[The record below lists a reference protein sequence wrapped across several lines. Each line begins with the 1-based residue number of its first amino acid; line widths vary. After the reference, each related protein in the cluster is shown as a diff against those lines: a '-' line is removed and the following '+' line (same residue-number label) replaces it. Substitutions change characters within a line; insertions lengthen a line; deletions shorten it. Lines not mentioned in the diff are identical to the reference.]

1 MKHCIVLGIIAV
13 STSLFG
19 CDDSTPQPAARPDQ
33 MTPIDVGVVEDMA
46 EVIPDAATLVVDAAP
61 EPLSWLDVKITPTR
75 ALYATG
81 MEYGLTVDAFDR
93 VGLPMATPPLQWRV
107 DPEGA
112 ATITDD
118 QSITFRASGAGTLYG
133 CHGDICGQV
142 GFRADDGPP
151 RLAIETPARGQTFSG
166 ADEQIIAVS
175 GQVIDL
181 SGDTTVFLNGS
192 PIELDADGQFNH
204 PMDAQFGI
212 NRIELVADD
221 GISNETTSDTRD
233 VVWAPSYLP
242 VNDNGVALENA
253 GLMRLDQALF
263 DSEVVGPAAENP
275 NDINVTGLAD
285 LLDVFFSLIDI
296 ASLLDADALLGDSG
310 GSFSIESAQ
319 LGSAEVE
326 FSVTDVGLELFLRFP
341 AVTIT
346 TAGSVDLQGQAI
358 SLDGRITISV
368 AARVELI
375 LTVQE
380 MFDVGVGETG
390 VVVESVVG
398 DFDAEGLGA
407 LLTVG
412 GGGITA
418 AIETAFADLVDG
430 IVRTQIADFT
440 RDALLGLFGDLRN
453 LPIQLDT
460 GFEGVAPLD
469 LILSLFPV
477 SADHRANTWSRYVLD
492 GSLTHAAPIEQKL
505 NDPGVV
511 QQDQSNWSDRQGD
524 GIGIGLRLTF
534 FNALLHEVWRG
545 NLLNLSIP
553 APDGLEA
560 LIENVSVAAV
570 LPPIIAPS
578 RAREGAQFE
587 LQIGELALSVNAP
600 GNEAADEFR
609 VSLRSGL
616 AIRFAGDSL
625 ELRLDDVPDVTVQ
638 LVVQNSDSPLP
649 TSLLVVA
656 LQQLV
661 WAQISE
667 ALVGGLDFGLGTI
680 NIDPDALAAFA
691 PRIDSMVVAPDIIQQ
706 ASPHPDQINLEGSLL
721 ITLGLVPE
729 MMEMDPDDP
738 DREREAD
745 PGRQP

>member
-1 MKHCIVLGIIAV
+1 MKH
-13 STSLFG
+13 STLLALMAMSVGVHG
-19 CDDSTPQPAARPDQ
+19 CDDSPPQLTPRPD
-33 MTPIDVGVVEDMA
+33 MMIAVDMGSLEDMA
-46 EVIPDAATLVVDAAP
+46 ITIPDATRPRVDAAA
-61 EPLSWLDVKITPTR
+61 EPLAWIEVKISPTR
-75 ALYATG
+75 ALYQTG
-81 MEYGLTVDAFDR
+81 MDYAITVEAFDR
-93 VGLPMATPPLQWRV
+93 VGLPMPQPPLQWRV
-107 DPEGA
+107 EPAGA
-112 ATITDD
+112 ATVTDD
-118 QSITFRASGAGTLYG
+118 QLISFSASGAGTVYA
-133 CHGDICGQV
+133 CSGDVCGQV

-151 RLAIETPARGQTFSG
+151 RLSVATPMRGESFSG
-166 ADEQIIAVS
+166 PDQQTIMVS
-175 GQVIDL
+175 GQVTDL
-181 SGDTTVFLNGS
+181 SRNSTLYLNGE
-192 PIELDADGQFNH
+192 PIVLDENGQFNH
-204 PMDAQFGI
+204 AVEAEFGV

-233 VVWAPSYLP
+233 IVWAPSYLP
-242 VNDNGVALENA
+242 VDDNGVSLANA

-263 DSEVVGPAAENP
+263 DSDVIAPAAQNP
-275 NDINVTGLAD
+275 NEVTVNGLAN
-285 LLDVFFSLIDI
+285 LLEVFFSLIDI
-296 ASLLDADALLGDSG
+296 ASLLDGDALLGDSG
-310 GSFSIESAQ
+310 GAISIDEAQ
-319 LGSAEVE
+319 LGRAEVE
-326 FSVTDVGLELFLRFP
+326 FSVTDTGLELFLRFP
-341 AVTIT
+341 EVAVRTS
-346 TAGSVDLQGQAI
+346 GSVDLQGQAI
-358 SLDGRITISV
+358 PLDGQITISV

-380 MFDVGVGETG
+380 MFGVDVGDTG

-398 DFDAEGLGA
+398 DFEAAGLGA

-412 GGGITA
+412 GGGISA
-418 AIETAFADLVDG
+418 AIESAFADLVDG

-469 LILSLFPV
+469 LVLSLFPV
-477 SADHRANTWSRYVLD
+477 SAEHRANTWSRYVLD
-492 GSLTHAAPIEQKL
+492 GSLTHAAPIEPKQ

-511 QQDQSNWSDRQGD
+511 RQLPSAWSDQEGD

-553 APDGLEA
+553 APAGLEA
-560 LIENVSVAAV
+560 LIESVSVEAI

-578 RAREGAQFE
+578 QAREGAQFE
-587 LQIGELALSVNAP
+587 LQIGELVLGVSAP
-600 GNEAADEFR
+600 GNDAADEFR

-661 WAQISE
+661 WAQISD

-680 NIDPDALAAFA
+680 DIDPDALAAFA
-691 PRIDSMVVAPDIIQQ
+691 PRIESMVVAPDIVQQ
-706 ASPHPDQINLEGSLL
+706 PGPDPDQISLEGSLL

-729 MMEMDPDDP
+729 MVGMNPEDPN
-738 DREREAD
+738 RERD